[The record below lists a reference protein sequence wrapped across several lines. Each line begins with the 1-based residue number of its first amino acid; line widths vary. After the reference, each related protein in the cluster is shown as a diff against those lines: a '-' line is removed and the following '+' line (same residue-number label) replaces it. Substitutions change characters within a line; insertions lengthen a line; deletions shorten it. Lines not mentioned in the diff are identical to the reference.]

1 MLLQIIFKNLLINIY
16 SAFTLCRALAHI
28 LSCIAHLIIK
38 SIVIL
43 EIKLPRHRE
52 VNEFAQSHTV
62 NKMQSHD
69 LKTGN
74 ASSLLLQQKMQER
87 KQIIV

>member
-1 MLLQIIFKNLLINIY
+1 MNRNENGAVAGGGQQSLGCLLMHDNKAFYMLLQIVFNNLLINIY
-16 SAFTLCRALAHI
+16 SAFTLCHALAHI

-52 VNEFAQSHTV
+52 VN
-62 NKMQSHD
+62 
-69 LKTGN
+69 
-74 ASSLLLQQKMQER
+74 
-87 KQIIV
+87 